1 MECLPYVLSG
11 VAIFGA
17 RLPTLVLLVTPGDLS
32 MASSILSTVSRF
44 LTPEIIGKLAS
55 ATGLDRS
62 VTQTAVGAA
71 VPSILS
77 ALTGLVTQ
85 PNGAR
90 QLANAVAQQPTDIL
104 ANIGSSLTG
113 SALTGEKGTSLLS
126 SLLGSG
132 PLGLLTATVSK
143 FLGVGEG
150 PMRMLMGLLAP
161 LIMGVL
167 GREQR
172 AAGLD
177 ASGLARMLMGQ
188 KDEIAA
194 AMPAGLSGL
203 LQTNARLHEGV
214 AQPASPERR
223 AYEPPAYATMQ
234 QARSENTGWRANWP
248 YWVLPLLALAG
259 LLWYLLGRE
268 QETSEPVATSKSA
281 SEPAPGVQRKFAY
294 LASAPDNW
302 VSIGTTPNEYV
313 NKEIYNRA
321 GEQLGTITDIL
332 VGPDGKMAAA
342 TINVARNLGLGD
354 KEVAVAFSALQQQQ
368 YNGGQRIVI
377 DTTKDALQTAPIF
390 VRHQPTKP

>member
-1 MECLPYVLSG
+1 
-11 VAIFGA
+11 
-17 RLPTLVLLVTPGDLS
+17 

-55 ATGLDRS
+55 ASGLDRS

-77 ALTGLVTQ
+77 ALTGLVSQ

-126 SLLGSG
+126 SLLGG
-132 PLGLLTATVSK
+132 APLGMLTSTVSK

-188 KDEIAA
+188 KEEIAA

-203 LQTNARLHEGV
+203 LETNTRLHEGV

-223 AYEPPAYATMQ
+223 VYETPAYAATQ
-234 QARSENTGWRANWP
+234 RARSDNSGWRANWP

-281 SEPAPGVQRKFAY
+281 SEPVRMNLAY
-294 LASAPDNW
+294 LGSAPDNW
-302 VSIGTTPNEYV
+302 VSIGSAPNEYV

-321 GEQLGTITDIL
+321 GEQLGTIKDIL
-332 VGPDGKMAAA
+332 VGPDGKMAA
-342 TINVARNLGLGD
+342 TVINVSRNLGIGD
-354 KEVAVAFSALQQQQ
+354 KEVAVPFSALHH
-368 YNGGQRIVI
+368 NGDQRIVI
-377 DTTKDALQTAPIF
+377 DTTKDALQTAPTF